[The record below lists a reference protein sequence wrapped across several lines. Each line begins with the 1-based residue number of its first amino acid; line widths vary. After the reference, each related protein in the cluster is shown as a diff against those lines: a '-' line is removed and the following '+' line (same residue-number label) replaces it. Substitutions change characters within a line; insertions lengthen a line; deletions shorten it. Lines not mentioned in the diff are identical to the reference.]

1 MKRVHFLSEPEILD
15 LTQGHKTGAHYDYR
29 IRCQIILLSNENLSA
44 KQISLHLKKNIKTAY
59 ETIDKYESQGIKGLI
74 NQTGQG
80 RVSHLNNLTETQV
93 QQLKKAVDN
102 KPQNLNE
109 VSAELAKKFGFHIS
123 KRMLINYLKKNSV
136 TLGAELGNG

>member
-15 LTQGHKTGAHYDYR
+15 LTQGHKTSAHYDYR
-29 IRCQIILLSNENLSA
+29 VRCQIVLLSNENLSA
-44 KQISLHLKKNIKTAY
+44 KQISLQLKKNIKTAY
-59 ETIDKYESQGIKGLI
+59 ETIDKYESQGIKGLL

-80 RVSHLNNLTETQV
+80 RVSHLNNLTEIQIK
-93 QQLKKAVDN
+93 QLKKAVDS

-123 KRMLINYLKKNSV
+123 KRMLIKYLKKTPLHLAQN
-136 TLGAELGNG
+136 